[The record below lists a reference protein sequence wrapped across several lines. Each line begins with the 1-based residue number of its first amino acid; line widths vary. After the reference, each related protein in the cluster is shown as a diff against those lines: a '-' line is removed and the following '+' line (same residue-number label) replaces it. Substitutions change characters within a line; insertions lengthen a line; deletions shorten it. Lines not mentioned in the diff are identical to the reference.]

1 MNGPTAEASAAVVI
15 AKNPAKGQCLVNGIQ
30 LGVILTDYPPEQLQ
44 FLDGHGI
51 RFLYKS
57 SLYGIEERSGVV
69 PPAWYLVE
77 VTGLPPLE
85 IIVKIDIKPNDFPN
99 SINPKSRGVIRVA
112 ILTTDTFDATT
123 IDPLSVRFG
132 PDGAKETHNKGH
144 IEDAN
149 HDGDPDLVLHFKTQ
163 ATGITCGDT
172 SASLTGETFDGDPIQ
187 GSDAIKIVG
196 CKKERV
202 PFEWVGL
209 APH

>member
-1 MNGPTAEASAAVVI
+1 M
-15 AKNPAKGQCLVNGIQ
+15 
-30 LGVILTDYPPEQLQ
+30 
-44 FLDGHGI
+44 
-51 RFLYKS
+51 
-57 SLYGIEERSGVV
+57 